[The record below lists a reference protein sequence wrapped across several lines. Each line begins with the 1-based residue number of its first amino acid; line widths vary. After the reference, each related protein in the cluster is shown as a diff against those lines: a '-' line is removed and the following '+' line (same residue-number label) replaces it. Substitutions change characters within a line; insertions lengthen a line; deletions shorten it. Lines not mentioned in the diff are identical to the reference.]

1 MKKIIIIFLFLFI
14 SAFIFAN
21 SMDLLNLPLENA
33 KTTAIMDLP
42 LISGIYSFASMTEVF
57 ISFVFMFSMYAC
69 FFLLISTSFKLWAG
83 TTEGK
88 KAFID
93 VLSKVVIFIIVITL
107 YNPITNYILYLSVN
121 IGMTAGSGSLE
132 ISEVFVDIY
141 SSLLNQVQTGM
152 DIVKDD
158 VFQQIEESGIPEISP
173 QQFDKLL
180 ETGWT
185 PEEIT
190 KLAEEK
196 GYTILS
202 QTTGLKVL
210 NFVGKYLINVGA
222 LINGGAILNV
232 NDYQLY
238 NESTG
243 KIVLRKNASMRQ
255 QKKELEKEL
264 ANKDYSPE
272 KQKLALEKV
281 ASLIEVLTGEI
292 LTEDLEDGDIEK
304 QVIRVKDKSVTLLKN
319 VSWNPFIE
327 GKDKTSSLILSPSK
341 IVKTISLLSDATAK
355 SLEVTITEKGTVKK
369 VKIIPEPS
377 SIFRMILFFIYK
389 LLMIIISIVIMV
401 EYIITILEFF
411 LVKSIALL
419 LIPMLFLDATKSYA
433 MNLLKLALSYFF
445 KIMVTIM
452 LCFWS
457 LTFFLQTL
465 QIVFLDYDANSIMTL
480 VYLFLT
486 GILGLFISLSGPKIA
501 STVLSGSPSMGA
513 GDLARGISNSIRTA
527 NHARQLGGAVA
538 KGAAGFAQKGVKQG
552 MGTVARFQGAKDKSQ
567 QVQAGLREAR
577 ERGEYTGSDKDIA
590 TAGRQAMVSSLMGG
604 MKQDMGDKAYKALT
618 GNERPHLD
626 DEGYKEDSH
635 LKVGQ
640 KFFDPKLKMEKIAT
654 MEDVK
659 KHAKGGKESI
669 QKMTQKAMNKHK
681 RSSGEEL
688 KQKLN
693 GRRPASYEEKFPNG

>member
-1 MKKIIIIFLFLFI
+1 MKKIVVIFLFLFI

-173 QQFDKLL
+173 QQFDTLL

-255 QKKELEKEL
+255 QKKELEKEF

-327 GKDKTSSLILSPSK
+327 GKDKMSSLILSPSK

-538 KGAAGFAQKGVKQG
+538 KGAAKLGQSGVKAG

-567 QVQAGLREAR
+567 NVQAGLREAR

-626 DEGYKEDSH
+626 SEGYKEDRH

-640 KFFDPKLKMEKIAT
+640 KFYDRELKSEKIAT

-659 KHAKGGKESI
+659 KHAKGGENSI
-669 QKMTQKAMNKHK
+669 QKMTQATMNKHK